1 MPSESIRLDGHII
14 DSLTLSKV
22 LDMILR
28 EGGDYRITRF
38 TMGATRSDPSHA
50 EMTVSAPDGATLEL
64 ILHTVQQ
71 HGATRDSGQA
81 QLAPAP
87 ADGVLPAGFYATT
100 NLETMVRVDGKWLPV
115 ENIEMDCAILIENMA
130 NIENI
135 DQPADTPQLRA
146 WCAPMHQVNQHDRIV
161 IGDQGVRVTPLE
173 RRDPGDIFAFMG
185 SEVSTERP
193 KELVVAAIVQAM
205 QEAHRTGQKILFVGG
220 PAILHTGAGR
230 NLEAI
235 IRSGWIDVLFAGNAL
250 ATHDIERALYGT
262 SLGVELA
269 TGAAMAH
276 GHEHHLRAINTIRAC
291 GGIREAV
298 AQGVL
303 KFGVMHAC
311 VTAGIDF
318 VLAGSIRDDGPLPDV
333 ITDSVQAQD
342 AMRTRVRG
350 VGVALMVATTLH
362 SVATGNLLP
371 ASVRT
376 LCVDSDPDTVIKLM
390 DRGTHQAFGLVTDC
404 EFFLKELAARL
415 PGVTV

>member
-1 MPSESIRLDGHII
+1 MPSEAIRLDGHII

-38 TMGATRSDPSHA
+38 VMGATRSDPSHA
-50 EMTVSAPDGATLEL
+50 EMLISAPDLPTLEL

-81 QLAPAP
+81 QLMPAP
-87 ADGVLPAGFYATT
+87 AEGVLPEGFYATT
-100 NLETMVRVDGKWLPV
+100 NLETHVRLDGQWLPV
-115 ENIEMDCAILIENMA
+115 ENIEMDCGIVIE
-130 NIENI
+130 
-135 DQPADTPQLRA
+135 TPEPGAPTRA
-146 WCAPMHQVNQHDRIV
+146 RCMPMHRVSLGTPV
-161 IGDQGVRVTPLE
+161 VVGDQGVRVTPVE

-205 QEAHRTGQKILFVGG
+205 QEARQTGQRILFVGG

-235 IRSGWIDVLFAGNAL
+235 LRAGWIDTLFAGNAL

-291 GGIREAV
+291 GGIRQAV
-298 AQGVL
+298 EQGVL
-303 KFGVMHAC
+303 KSGVMHAC
-311 VTAGIDF
+311 VTTGIAF

-333 ITDSVQAQD
+333 ITDTVRAQD
-342 AMRTRVRG
+342 AMREHVQG

-362 SVATGNLLP
+362 SIATGNLLP

-415 PGVTV
+415 PGVGQ